1 MTEVTAPRQPVTGVP
16 RVSSGVSARQRRRGR
31 SAHPRSMERLVT
43 TVTCVDEAGVGRRRQ
58 NEVYRAGVY
67 GRSPRVPV
75 AARALQARA
84 KQALNPRAY
93 AYVAGGA
100 GDEVTQRAN
109 RAAFDR
115 WAVIPRVLRDVSTR
129 DTSVELFGRRLPA
142 PVLLGPVGALELVH
156 READLAVA
164 RAAASAGVPMVF
176 SNQASV
182 SMEDCAAVMGS
193 GPDAAPRW
201 FQLYWSTSDELVESL
216 VGRAEAVGCDA
227 LVVTLDTTM
236 LGWRPRDLDLG
247 HLPFALGK
255 GIAQYPSDP
264 VFRELVEKRAA
275 AAGPRE
281 PQPRPTPA
289 AVRALGGMARAWP
302 GSLRENLRSPLPR
315 AAVET
320 FLGIYS
326 RPSITWDD
334 LAWLR
339 SRTRL
344 PIPLKGV
351 RPPEAARRAL
361 DAGVDGVVVSTH
373 GGRQVDRSISALD
386 ALPEV
391 VGAVAGRAPVL
402 LDSGIRS
409 GADVFTAVALGARA
423 VLPGRRFGWVRG
435 LAGEEGVRKV
445 ISDVLGEFD
454 LTLGLTGHTAVEQV
468 SPDVLRRVG

>member
-1 MTEVTAPRQPVTGVP
+1 MTE
-16 RVSSGVSARQRRRGR
+16 
-31 SAHPRSMERLVT
+31 
-43 TVTCVDEAGVGRRRQ
+43 AGAGRRRQ

-75 AARALQARA
+75 GVRRLQERAKRALDA
-84 KQALNPRAY
+84 RAY

-115 WAVIPRVLRDVSTR
+115 WAVVPRVLRDASVR

-142 PVLLGPVGALELVH
+142 PLLLGPVGALELVH
-156 READLAVA
+156 PEADLAVA
-164 RAAASAGVPMVF
+164 RAAAATGVPMVF
-176 SNQASV
+176 SNQGSRP
-182 SMEDCAAVMGS
+182 MEECAAAMDGS
-193 GPDAAPRW
+193 PRW

-216 VGRAEAVGCDA
+216 VHRAEKAGCEA

-255 GIAQYPSDP
+255 GIAQYTSDP
-264 VFRELVEKRAA
+264 VFRRLVEERAA

-289 AVRALGGMARAWP
+289 AVRALVTMARAWP
-302 GSLRENLRSPLPR
+302 GPFRENLRSPLPR

-320 FLGIYS
+320 FLAIYS
-326 RPSITWDD
+326 RPSISWAD

-339 SRTRL
+339 ARTEV
-344 PIPLKGV
+344 PILLKGV
-351 RPPEAARRAL
+351 LHPDDARRAL
-361 DAGVDGVVVSTH
+361 DEGMDGVVVSTH
-373 GGRQVDRSISALD
+373 GGRQVDRSIAALD
-386 ALPEV
+386 ALPDV
-391 VGAVAGRAPVL
+391 VAAVGDRAPVL

-423 VLPGRRFGWVRG
+423 VLLGRPFAWGLA
-435 LAGEEGVRKV
+435 LAGEAGVRQV
-445 ISDVLGEFD
+445 VEDVVGEFD
-454 LTLGLTGHTAVEQV
+454 LTLGLTGHTAVDQLGPE
-468 SPDVLRRVG
+468 VLRRVG

>member
-1 MTEVTAPRQPVTGVP
+1 
-16 RVSSGVSARQRRRGR
+16 
-31 SAHPRSMERLVT
+31 
-43 TVTCVDEAGVGRRRQ
+43 VDEAGAGRRRQ

-67 GRSPRVPV
+67 GHSPRVPTAV
-75 AARALQARA
+75 RQLQARA
-84 KQALNPRAY
+84 KQALNARAY

-115 WAVIPRVLRDVSTR
+115 WAVVPRVLRDVSSR
-129 DTSVELFGRRLPA
+129 DTSVELFGRRLPG
-142 PVLLGPVGALELVH
+142 PLLLAPVGALELVH
-156 READLAVA
+156 PEADLAVA
-164 RAAASAGVPMVF
+164 RAAAATGVPMVF
-176 SNQASV
+176 SNQGSR
-182 SMEDCAAVMGS
+182 SMEECAAVMGDS
-193 GPDAAPRW
+193 PRW

-216 VGRAEAVGCDA
+216 LARAEKSGCDA
-227 LVVTLDTTM
+227 IVVTLDTTM

-255 GIAQYPSDP
+255 GIAQYTSDP
-264 VFRELVEKRAA
+264 VFRRLVEERAA
-275 AAGPRE
+275 AAGESTE

-289 AVRALGGMARAWP
+289 AVRALVGMAKAWP
-302 GSLRENLRSPLPR
+302 GSLKENLRSPLPR

-326 RPSITWDD
+326 RPSITWAD

-344 PIPLKGV
+344 PILLKGV
-351 RPPEAARRAL
+351 LHPDDARRAL
-361 DAGVDGVVVSTH
+361 DEGVDGVVVSTH
-373 GGRQVDRSISALD
+373 GGRQVDRSIAALD

-423 VLPGRRFGWVRG
+423 VLLGRPFAWGLA
-435 LAGEEGVRKV
+435 LAGEQGVQQV
-445 ISDVLGEFD
+445 IGDVLGEFD
-454 LTLGLTGHTAVEQV
+454 LTLGLTGHTSVEEL
-468 SPDVLRRVG
+468 SPDALRRVG

>member
-1 MTEVTAPRQPVTGVP
+1 M
-16 RVSSGVSARQRRRGR
+16 
-31 SAHPRSMERLVT
+31 
-43 TVTCVDEAGVGRRRQ
+43 
-58 NEVYRAGVY
+58 Y
-67 GRSPRVPV
+67 GHSPRVPV

-84 KQALNPRAY
+84 KQALNARAY

-109 RAAFDR
+109 RAAFDT
-115 WAVIPRVLRDVSTR
+115 WAVVPRVLRDVSSR
-129 DTSVELFGRRLPA
+129 DTSVELFGRRLPG
-142 PVLLGPVGALELVH
+142 PLLLGPVGALELVH
-156 READLAVA
+156 KEADLAVA

-216 VGRAEAVGCDA
+216 VGRAEKAGCDA
-227 LVVTLDTTM
+227 IVVTLDTTM

-255 GIAQYPSDP
+255 GIAQYTSDP
-264 VFRELVEKRAA
+264 VFRKLVEERAA
-275 AAGPRE
+275 AAAARPLE
-281 PQPRPTPA
+281 PLPRPTPA
-289 AVRALGGMARAWP
+289 AVRALIGMARAWP
-302 GSLRENLRSPLPR
+302 GSLRENLKSPLPR

-344 PIPLKGV
+344 PILLKGV
-351 RPPEAARRAL
+351 LHPDDARRAL
-361 DAGVDGVVVSTH
+361 DAGVDGIVVSTH
-373 GGRQVDRSISALD
+373 GGRQVDRSIAALD

-423 VLPGRRFGWVRG
+423 VLLGRPFAWGLA
-435 LAGEEGVRKV
+435 LAGEDGVRQV

-454 LTLGLTGHTAVEQV
+454 LTLGLTGHTAVDQL

>member
-1 MTEVTAPRQPVTGVP
+1 M
-16 RVSSGVSARQRRRGR
+16 
-31 SAHPRSMERLVT
+31 
-43 TVTCVDEAGVGRRRQ
+43 DEAGAGRRRQ

-75 AARALQARA
+75 GVRALQQRA
-84 KQALNPRAY
+84 KRALDARAY

-115 WAVIPRVLRDVSTR
+115 WAVVPRVLRDASHR
-129 DTSVELFGRRLPA
+129 DTSVELFGRRIPA
-142 PVLLGPVGALELVH
+142 PLLLGPVGALELVH
-156 READLAVA
+156 GEADLAVA
-164 RAAASAGVPMVF
+164 RAAGSLGVPMVF

-182 SMEDCAAVMGS
+182 SMEECAAAMG
-193 GPDAAPRW
+193 DAPRW
-201 FQLYWSTSDELVESL
+201 FQLYWSTSDELVQSL
-216 VGRAEAVGCDA
+216 VGRAETAGCEA
-227 LVVTLDTTM
+227 IVVTLDTTM

-255 GIAQYPSDP
+255 GIAQYTSDP
-264 VFRELVEKRAA
+264 VFRRLVEQRAA

-289 AVRALGGMARAWP
+289 AVRALISMAKAWP
-302 GSLRENLRSPLPR
+302 GPFRENLRSPLPR

-326 RPSITWDD
+326 RPSISWSD

-339 SRTRL
+339 GTTKL
-344 PIPLKGV
+344 PILLKGV
-351 RPPEAARRAL
+351 LHPDDARRAL
-361 DAGVDGVVVSTH
+361 DEGVDGLVVSTH
-373 GGRQVDRSISALD
+373 GGRQVDRSIAALD
-386 ALPEV
+386 ALPDV
-391 VGAVAGRAPVL
+391 VAAVDERAPVL

-423 VLPGRRFGWVRG
+423 VLLGRPFAWGLA
-435 LAGEEGVRKV
+435 LAGEEGVRQV

-454 LTLGLTGHTAVEQV
+454 LTLGLTGHTAVDQL
-468 SPDVLRRVG
+468 SPEILRRVG

>member
-1 MTEVTAPRQPVTGVP
+1 
-16 RVSSGVSARQRRRGR
+16 
-31 SAHPRSMERLVT
+31 
-43 TVTCVDEAGVGRRRQ
+43 VDEAGAGRRRQ

-67 GRSPRVPV
+67 GHHPRVPTAV
-75 AARALQARA
+75 RALQARA

-109 RAAFDR
+109 RAAFDK
-115 WAVIPRVLRDVSTR
+115 WAVVPRVLRDVSTR

-142 PVLLGPVGALELVH
+142 PLLLAPVGALELVH
-156 READLAVA
+156 DEADLAVA
-164 RAAASAGVPMVF
+164 RAAASLGVPMVF

-182 SMEDCAAVMGS
+182 SMEDCAAAMGDS
-193 GPDAAPRW
+193 PRW

-216 VGRAEAVGCDA
+216 LRRAEAAGCDA

-255 GIAQYPSDP
+255 GIAQYTSDP
-264 VFRELVEKRAA
+264 VFRRLVEQRAA
-275 AAGPRE
+275 SAGERE
-281 PQPRPTPA
+281 SRPRPTPA
-289 AVRALGGMARAWP
+289 AVKALVGMAKAWP
-302 GSLRENLRSPLPR
+302 GSFRDNLRSPLPR

-326 RPSITWDD
+326 RPSITWAD

-344 PIPLKGV
+344 PILLKGV
-351 RPPEAARRAL
+351 LHPDDARRAL
-361 DAGVDGVVVSTH
+361 DEGVDGVVVSTH

-386 ALPEV
+386 ALPDV
-391 VGAVAGRAPVL
+391 VAAIDERAPVL
-402 LDSGIRS
+402 FDSGIRS
-409 GADVFTAVALGARA
+409 GADVFTAVALGASA
-423 VLPGRRFGWVRG
+423 VLLGRPFAWGLA
-435 LAGEEGVRKV
+435 LAGEEGVRQV
-445 ISDVLGEFD
+445 IADVMGEFD
-454 LTLGLTGHTAVEQV
+454 LTLGLTGHTAVDQL
-468 SPDVLRRVG
+468 SPDILRRVA